1 MLQFEWK
8 LGVLHVKMEGA
19 LVVKS
24 EVGGAD
30 MLPSETLSLR
40 ETISR
45 LCARGSCGVQ
55 GHGAPP
61 VGSHH

>member
-1 MLQFEWK
+1 
-8 LGVLHVKMEGA
+8 MEGA

-40 ETISR
+40 ETIGR